1 MSHFKT
7 CLTVRTYECDLY
19 GHVNNAVFINYCET
33 ARVEFL
39 YALGFSLQSLKEK
52 GFLLPIVKIEIEYK
66 KPVFPGEE
74 LQISVDW
81 IKKGK
86 SSSVFQ
92 QDIVR
97 KRDDVLTAGAL
108 VTWVVTDLRG
118 KPIPMPSELL
128 ETFYQKFGIYP
139 PE

>member
-1 MSHFKT
+1 MPHFET
-7 CLTVRTYECDLY
+7 SLTVRTYECDLY
-19 GHVNNAVFINYCET
+19 GHVNNAVFLNYCET

-39 YALGFSLQSLKEK
+39 YALGFNLQSLKER

-66 KPVFPGEE
+66 KPVFPGDE
-74 LQISVDW
+74 LKISVEW

-86 SSSVFQ
+86 SSSIFQ

-97 KRDDVLTAGAL
+97 KKDGVLAASAQI
-108 VTWVVTDLRG
+108 TWVVTDLRG
-118 KPIPMPSELL
+118 KPIPMPEELL
-128 ETFYQKFGIYP
+128 ETFFQKFGIYP

>member
-1 MSHFKT
+1 MYHHETS
-7 CLTVRTYECDLY
+7 LTVRTYECDLY
-19 GHVNNAVFINYCET
+19 GHVNNAVFLNYCET

-39 YALGFSLQSLKEK
+39 YALRFTLHSLKEK
-52 GFLLPIVKIEIEYK
+52 GFILPIVKIEIEYK

-74 LQISVDW
+74 LKITVEW

-86 SSSVFQ
+86 SSSVFC
-92 QDIVR
+92 QDIIR
-97 KRDDVLTAGAL
+97 KKDDKMIARAL

-118 KPIPMPSELL
+118 KPIPMPEELL
-128 ETFYQKFGIYP
+128 ETFNQKFGLYP